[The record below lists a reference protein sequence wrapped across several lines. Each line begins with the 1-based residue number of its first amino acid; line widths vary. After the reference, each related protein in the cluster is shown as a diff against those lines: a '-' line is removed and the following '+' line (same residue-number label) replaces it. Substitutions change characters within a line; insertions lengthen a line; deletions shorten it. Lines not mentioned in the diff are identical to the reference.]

1 MEETD
6 TFADSLRYVNKLY
19 TRTYGHQA
27 RKVPAHMPHFI
38 QTDVMVALQEKFKDQ
53 FEKTSSHRLRNTEDM
68 QFAFSYFY
76 FLMSEKKVPS
86 IEKIFARLDTDKS
99 G

>member
-1 MEETD
+1 MNNVFGPE
-6 TFADSLRYVNKLY
+6 
-19 TRTYGHQA
+19 A

-38 QTDVMVALQEKFKDQ
+38 DSEIMEDLQNRWPKE
-53 FEKTSSHRLRNTEDM
+53 FEKTSSHQLRAPDDM

-76 FLMSEKKVPS
+76 FMMHQRIPYDYDKVFD
-86 IEKIFARLDTDKS
+86 ELDGNND

>member
-1 MEETD
+1 MDTD
-6 TFADSLRYVNKLY
+6 TFADSLRFVNRLY
-19 TRTYGHQA
+19 TQVYGHQA

-38 QTDVMVALQEKFKDQ
+38 QTDVMVALQERFKEE
-53 FEKTSSHRLRNTEDM
+53 FEMTSSHRLRHTEDM

-76 FLMSEKKVPS
+76 FLMNEKMVPS
-86 IEKIFARLDTDKS
+86 IERIFARLDTDKS